1 MAFGKKLRRE
11 GRMKKNREPV
21 VAGYFY
27 PGEKKQLLQ
36 ILDHF
41 VDRDCAKTDCMAAV
55 CPHAGYVYSGA
66 TAGAVFSRAE
76 IRETVIILGPNHT
89 GYGEPYAVD
98 VHDSW
103 ITPLGET
110 EVDRKTAKALVQN
123 SRYLEEDTVAH
134 LKEHSLEVQL
144 PFLQF
149 LKKDVRIVPVSLS
162 GHVDDPAW
170 SEIGEAVAQA
180 ATASG
185 AGKTLIVASSDMTH
199 YEEQSAAEEKDNY
212 AIEAILALD
221 EQLLIQRIYERNISM
236 CGYGPVITAMIAA
249 KMLGAKEAELVRY
262 ATSGEASK
270 NYSQVVGYAGILIR

>member
-1 MAFGKKLRRE
+1 
-11 GRMKKNREPV
+11 MKKTRQPA

-36 ILDHF
+36 VLDHF
-41 VDRDCAKTDCMAAV
+41 VDRDCVKTDCTAAV

-76 IRETVIILGPNHT
+76 IPETVIILGPNHT

-98 VHDSW
+98 MHDSW

-110 EVDRKTAKALVQN
+110 EVDRKIAEALVKN
-123 SRYLEEDTVAH
+123 SRYLEEDAVAH

-149 LKKDVRIVPVSLS
+149 LKKDVRIVPVVLS

-170 SEIGEAVAQA
+170 SEIGETIAQA
-180 ATASG
+180 IISQG
-185 AGKTLIVASSDMTH
+185 AMKTLIVASSDMTH
-199 YEEQSAAEEKDNY
+199 YEEQNSAEEKDNY
-212 AIEAILALD
+212 AIEAIMALD
-221 EQLLIQRIYERNISM
+221 EQLLIKRIYEKDISM
-236 CGYGPVITAMIAA
+236 CGYGPVITAVIAA
-249 KMLGAKEAELVRY
+249 KILGAKEAELVRY

-270 NYSQVVGYAGILIR
+270 NYVQVVGYAGILIK